1 MSTSAI
7 QSANALQDLA
17 KTITARFDVDG
28 DGRLSTDEFGGFLS
42 TFLGSLQTNP
52 LQAAASASATVTPG
66 ASAAATEA
74 ATRPVVGLLAG
85 FDAGKIADAAH
96 TTTKYQVARV
106 LQHYPNTPAGLR
118 EALPE
123 LQQLFPG
130 VTISGSKGDKLDF
143 GSYKAPDGTRI
154 GTVDVIQSAG
164 MGGSAWQWMPLE

>member
-52 LQAAASASATVTPG
+52 LQAAAASATATPG
-66 ASAAATEA
+66 ATAAATES

-106 LQHYPNTPAGLR
+106 LQHYPNSPAGLR

-130 VTISGSKGDKLDF
+130 ITIAGSKGDKLDF
-143 GSYKAPDGTRI
+143 GSYTAPDGMRI
-154 GTVDVIQSAG
+154 GVIDVIQSAG
-164 MGGSAWQWMPLE
+164 MGGTAWQWMPLE